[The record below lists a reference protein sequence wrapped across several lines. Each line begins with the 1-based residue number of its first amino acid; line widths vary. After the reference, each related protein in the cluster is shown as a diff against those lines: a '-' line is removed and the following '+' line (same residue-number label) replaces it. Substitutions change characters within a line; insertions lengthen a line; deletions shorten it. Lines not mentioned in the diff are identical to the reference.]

1 MDARTVLNELID
13 ELEALREQIIE
24 PYKNNDN
31 IDFIPTLYAGE
42 SIGVETAIKY
52 AKLKLEA
59 LSEEK

>member
-1 MDARTVLNELID
+1 MDAKTVLNELID

>member
-1 MDARTVLNELID
+1 MDAKTALNELID
-13 ELEALREQIIE
+13 ELEALREQIIA
-24 PYKNNDN
+24 PYMNNDN

-42 SIGVETAIKY
+42 SIGIETAIKY

>member
-1 MDARTVLNELID
+1 MDAKTVLNELID
-13 ELEALREQIIE
+13 ELEALREQIIA
-24 PYKNNDN
+24 PYTNNDN

>member
-1 MDARTVLNELID
+1 MDVKTVLNELID
-13 ELEALREQIIE
+13 ELEALREQIIA

-52 AKLKLEA
+52 VKLKLEA

>member
-1 MDARTVLNELID
+1 MDAKTVLNEIID
-13 ELEALREQIIE
+13 ELEALREQIIA
-24 PYKNNDN
+24 PYMNNDN

-42 SIGVETAIKY
+42 SIGIETAIKY

>member
-1 MDARTVLNELID
+1 MDAKTVLNELID
-13 ELEALREQIIE
+13 ELEALREQIIA
-24 PYKNNDN
+24 PYTNNDN

-42 SIGVETAIKY
+42 SIGVEIAIKY

>member
-1 MDARTVLNELID
+1 MDAKTVLNELIE
-13 ELEALREQIIE
+13 ELEALKEQIIA
-24 PYKNNDN
+24 PYTNNDN

-42 SIGVETAIKY
+42 SIGIETAIKY

>member
-1 MDARTVLNELID
+1 MDVKTVLNELID

>member
-1 MDARTVLNELID
+1 MDAKTVLNELID

-52 AKLKLEA
+52 AKLKLGA

>member
-1 MDARTVLNELID
+1 MDAKTVLNELID
-13 ELEALREQIIE
+13 ELEALREQIIA
-24 PYKNNDN
+24 PYMNNDN

-42 SIGVETAIKY
+42 SIGIETAIKY

>member
-1 MDARTVLNELID
+1 MDAKTVLNELID
-13 ELEALREQIIE
+13 ELEALREQIIA
-24 PYKNNDN
+24 PYTNNDN

-42 SIGVETAIKY
+42 SIGIETAIKY